1 MAVKRGKYKKTVFV
15 IKKKGCAGKG
25 IKVQYKYK
33 GTDSSEIFV
42 LEENMNKLLAKLTA
56 ALMLFSLCSCSTAE
70 ETDKP
75 IGSNAVY
82 DVLAWVKS
90 PSVCGLRLPT
100 VIGRKMRS
108 GSFPKAV

>member
-15 IKKKGCAGKG
+15 IKKKGCAVKG

-56 ALMLFSLCSCSTAE
+56 A
-70 ETDKP
+70 
-75 IGSNAVY
+75 
-82 DVLAWVKS
+82 
-90 PSVCGLRLPT
+90 
-100 VIGRKMRS
+100 
-108 GSFPKAV
+108 